1 MITPLQLF
9 AGKDEYICTISQ
21 IQTLHSSGSFNSLD
35 SYLLGRSFT
44 IDRNTGKITGK
55 PFEHMSY
62 KEIQILDRGSENNAY
77 QHIVISNPSD
87 SWTQYIYVREFTNGP
102 KKPFWGTDTGEKI
115 FSGVCK

>member
-1 MITPLQLF
+1 MIIPLQLF

-21 IQTLHSSGSFNSLD
+21 IQTLHSSGSVNSLD

-55 PFEHMSY
+55 PFEHKSY
-62 KEIQILDRGSENNAY
+62 KEIQILDRGSDKNAY

-87 SWTQYIYVREFTNGP
+87 SWAQYIYVREFTNGP